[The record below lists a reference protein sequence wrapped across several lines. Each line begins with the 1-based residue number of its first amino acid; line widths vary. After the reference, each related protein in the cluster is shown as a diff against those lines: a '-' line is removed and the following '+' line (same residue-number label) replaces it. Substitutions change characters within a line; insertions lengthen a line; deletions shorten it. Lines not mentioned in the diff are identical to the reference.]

1 MTIWKNV
8 KRRLCSFAF
17 FLRAFSCAD
26 QQEWGKKQWF
36 ISHLCLRKRNF
47 AINKIVALTTKTHT
61 HAYNYMLIHVLLEL
75 TIFDSWLLLCC
86 IWWLFPNND
95 NQLFYSVAKVKSQNK
110 SRNNKIIVKI
120 KCCVDLLYSRET
132 RMQCRP
138 KFTNSLVY
146 VLLFFVVACVKHF
159 HNRWCCHRHGNDWYH
174 ELRIER

>member
-1 MTIWKNV
+1 MYFDHNDDLKECQKKAVFVRVFFASLLLCRSTRMRKETVIHFTPLLAQKKLRNKQNSGFNNKN
-8 KRRLCSFAF
+8 
-17 FLRAFSCAD
+17 
-26 QQEWGKKQWF
+26 
-36 ISHLCLRKRNF
+36 
-47 AINKIVALTTKTHT
+47 T
-61 HAYNYMLIHVLLEL
+61 HAYNYILIHVLLEL

-138 KFTNSLVY
+138 KFTCLCVV
-146 VLLFFVVACVKHF
+146 VLRCRMCQTFSQQMVLP
-159 HNRWCCHRHGNDWYH
+159 
-174 ELRIER
+174 